1 MALQAIDPNASVD
14 ASTASVAP
22 QISGLVAGEALFAG
36 AVVRI
41 DATTGKVFL
50 ADGTAANASA
60 QIAGIVPR
68 SAGIGQP
75 VTIYGLGCR
84 LRYSSGLTPGAKLF
98 LGTTPGRADTAAT
111 TGDAVG
117 VFRVINDTDVQVI
130 RMVT

>member
-36 AVVRI
+36 AIVQI
-41 DATTGKVFL
+41 KAADGKVYL
-50 ADGTAANASA
+50 ANGTAADSKAL
-60 QIAGIVPR
+60 IAGVVPR

-75 VTIYGLGCR
+75 VTIYGIGTR
-84 LRYSSGLTPGAKLF
+84 FRYSSGLTPNAKLF
-98 LGTTPGRADTAAT
+98 LGTTAGRADTAAT

-130 RMVT
+130 RMV

>member
-36 AVVRI
+36 AIVQI
-41 DATTGKVFL
+41 KAADGKVYL
-50 ADGTAANASA
+50 ANGTAADSNAL
-60 QIAGIVPR
+60 IAGVVPR

-75 VTIYGLGCR
+75 VTIYGIGTR
-84 LRYSSGLTPGAKLF
+84 FRYSSGLTPNAKLF
-98 LGTTPGRADTAAT
+98 LGTTAGRADTAAT

-130 RMVT
+130 RMV